1 MNVIITNNIFDSN
14 TAFKQGGAIK
24 WTGSQPL
31 IDNSNYFFNNNAIYG
46 QNIATFPIR
55 LNWIVF
61 NRTDYSYFY
70 QSNDTHSIANI
81 SSGNKLP
88 YILSVQMIDVYGKV
102 VITDSG

>member
-14 TAFKQGGAIK
+14 TAIKQGGAIK

-46 QNIATFPIR
+46 RNIATFPIR
-55 LNWIVF
+55 LNLIVY
-61 NRTDYSYFY
+61 NRTDYSNLF
-70 QSNDTHSIANI
+70 QTIDTPAILNI

-88 YILSVQMIDVYGKV
+88 YILSVGMIDVYGNA
-102 VITDSG
+102 VIRDSG